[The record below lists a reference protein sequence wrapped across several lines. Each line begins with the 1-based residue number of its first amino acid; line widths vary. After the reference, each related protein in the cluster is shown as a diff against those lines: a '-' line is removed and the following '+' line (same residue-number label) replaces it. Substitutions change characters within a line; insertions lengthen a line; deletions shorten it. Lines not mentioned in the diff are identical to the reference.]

1 MLRQTASAS
10 TCSLCERVVQA
21 TSKHHLI
28 PKSEGGEV
36 TVELCSACHS
46 TLHRFFTNR
55 TLAREKYTIEALRAD
70 TDIQRYLEWV
80 RRQPDRRI
88 KVHRKR
94 SRH

>member
-1 MLRQTASAS
+1 MQRQPATTQ
-10 TCSLCERVVQA
+10 TCSLCERIVHA

-28 PKSEGGEV
+28 PKSEGGEL
-36 TVELCSACHS
+36 TVALCSACHS

-55 TLAREKYTIEALRAD
+55 TLAREKCTLEALRAD
-70 TDIQRYLEWV
+70 GDIQRYLNWV